1 MVSGVVHVHTTRPI
15 RLSFSDPSEWQY
27 SVVSEEDCFHG
38 ASLKI
43 GDPVSGATIV
53 FFASPPG
60 VFPPN
65 YPAHGHAS
73 DSFRITV
80 RGAAPTGEFDYLPGE
95 FRLQEG
101 WKPYGADNL
110 ARGSDGGWQMLM
122 FADRRGAMARP
133 VKIDEAPPGGG
144 EESARFLG
152 IERGDIFPRGDERFC
167 EPGPSGLSATLVRE
181 RPKHSWVNGSF
192 DKTDSWLSTGGGSQV
207 AAALLGDV
215 VSGPLVL
222 LVSAAQ
228 GSSVS
233 FGSMPL
239 GTEVVQVIVSGSGS
253 IGDDT
258 LITGDIHI
266 SPPDVPCP
274 TITAG
279 TEGVHEVIVFGDR
292 RAAMTANPS
301 GGEFAALL
309 EPLVRELE
317 SSLPT
322 PN

>member
-1 MVSGVVHVHTTRPI
+1 MVNCVVDGRTTGPI
-15 RLSFSDPSEWQY
+15 RLSFSNPREWNY
-27 SVVSEEDCFHG
+27 TVVSEEDYFYG
-38 ASLKI
+38 ASVKI

-60 VFPPN
+60 VAPPN

-133 VKIDEAPPGGG
+133 VKADQAPPGGG

-152 IERGDIFPRGDERFC
+152 VERGDIFPRGDERFC
-167 EPGPSGLSATLVRE
+167 EPGPSGLAATLVRE

-192 DKTDSWLSTGGGSQV
+192 DETDSWLSIKGGSKV
-207 AAALLGDV
+207 AAALVGDV
-215 VSGPLVL
+215 VCGPLVL
-222 LVSAAQ
+222 LVSAVQ

-233 FGSMPL
+233 FGSTPL
-239 GTEVVQVIVSGSGS
+239 GTEVVQLVVSGSGS
-253 IGDDT
+253 IDGET
-258 LITGDIHI
+258 LITGDIRI
-266 SPPDVPCP
+266 TPADVACP

-279 TEGVHEVIVFGDR
+279 TDGVHGVIVFGDR
-292 RAAMTANPS
+292 RAAMTADPG